1 VSALALDT
9 PARVAARLLPRRAL
23 TSHSAYLDAY
33 GPLPP
38 LDPSRLL
45 EQIDRSGLAG
55 RGGAGFPTGR
65 KLRIVAA
72 GRSPI
77 VVANGTEGEP
87 ASAKDKVLLTRNPHL
102 VIDGALAAAT
112 AVGAGDVIVAVSRA
126 DAAGYARLEAALR
139 GRRDARNVQLRSAPE
154 GFLSGEESA
163 LVRWLNG
170 GPAKPTVT
178 PPRPFESGVNGR
190 PTLVQNVETL
200 ANVALIA
207 RRGADWFRELGSD
220 DEPGSVLVTLLGA
233 VRTPGVSETELG
245 APVANVVDR
254 HGGLAEPVGALL
266 VGGYFGSWLPVS
278 TLRQPL
284 SRAGLGVSL
293 GARTLVALPARTCGL
308 VETAR
313 IVRYLAGESAGQCG
327 PCLFGLGALASAI
340 ESVAARDARAA
351 HSHARLTRLGG
362 QIAGRGACAH
372 PDGAVRLLASALD
385 VFAEEVDA
393 HLGGVCTATDVGS
406 VLPWS

>member
-1 VSALALDT
+1 MSALALES
-9 PARVAARLLPRRAL
+9 PRVATRLLPRRAL
-23 TSHSAYLDAY
+23 TSYAAYGEAH
-33 GPLPP
+33 GPLPR
-38 LDPSRLL
+38 LDPRRLL
-45 EQIDRSGLAG
+45 DEIERSGLSG
-55 RGGAGFPTGR
+55 RGGAGFPTGW
-65 KLRIVAA
+65 KLRAVAA
-72 GRSPI
+72 GRSPV

-102 VIDGALAAAT
+102 VIDGMLAAAA
-112 AVGAGDVIVAVSRA
+112 AVGADEAIIAVSRA

-139 GRRDARNVQLRSAPE
+139 ERTDAAHVQLRAAPE
-154 GFLSGEESA
+154 GFLTGEESA
-163 LVRWLNG
+163 LVHWLNG
-170 GPAKPTVT
+170 GPAKPTMT
-178 PPRPFESGVNGR
+178 PPRPFERGVNGH

-207 RRGADWFRELGSD
+207 RRGGGWFRELGTE

-245 APVANVVDR
+245 APIADLLSR
-254 HGGLAEPVGALL
+254 HGGLTEPPQALL
-266 VGGYFGSWLPVS
+266 VGGYFGSWLPAS
-278 TLRQPL
+278 ALRQPL

-293 GARTLVALPARTCGL
+293 GARTLVALPARSCGL

-313 IVRYLAGESAGQCG
+313 IVRYLAGQSAGQCG
-327 PCLFGLGALASAI
+327 PCVFGLGALASAI
-340 ESVAARDARAA
+340 ESVAACDDRAA
-351 HSHARLTRLGG
+351 HSHARLARLSE

-385 VFAEEVDA
+385 IFAGEVDA
-393 HLGGVCTATDVGS
+393 HLDGVCTATDTRS